1 VFVDFNPGEF
11 EFSEEYLDLE
21 SDIVQIGGDLSTGR
35 ILSAYSK
42 GIFPWYSYGPVVW
55 WSPDPRFVLYPADLK
70 ISKSMRNLFN
80 QKRFEVTFDQ
90 NFSKVIDLCAHVDR
104 VDQDGT
110 WITKEMDIAYNKLH
124 EMGYAHSVEVWNDG
138 QLVGGLYGIALG
150 KIFFGESMFTLM
162 SNASK
167 YGFITLV
174 KFLIENDFFLIDCQQ
189 NTAHLG
195 SLGAV
200 EIERSLFL
208 RYIDLNNQNL
218 FVGSKWSF

>member
-1 VFVDFNPGEF
+1 MFVDFNPGEF

>member
-1 VFVDFNPGEF
+1 MFIDINTEEF
-11 EFSEEYLDLE
+11 EFSEEYLEFD
-21 SDIVQIGGDLSTGR
+21 SDIVQIGGELSTGR

-80 QKRFEVTFDQ
+80 QKRFQVTFDQ
-90 NFSKVIDLCAHVDR
+90 NFKEVIGLCAKVDR
-104 VDQDGT
+104 VDQHGT
-110 WITKEMDIAYNKLH
+110 WITKEMDLAYNKLH
-124 EMGYAHSVEVWNDG
+124 ELGYAHSVEVWKDG

-174 KFLIENDFFLIDCQQ
+174 KFLIENEFFLIDCQQ
-189 NTAHLG
+189 NTPHLG

-200 EIERSLFL
+200 EIERGLFL
-208 RYIDLNNQNL
+208 RYIDLNNKNL
-218 FVGSKWSF
+218 FFGSKWSL

>member
-80 QKRFEVTFDQ
+80 QKKFEVTFDQ
-90 NFSKVIDLCAHVDR
+90 NFREVIDLCAHVDR

-110 WITKEMDIAYNKLH
+110 WITKEMDMAYNKLH
-124 EMGYAHSVEVWNDG
+124 HMGYAHSVEVWNDG

-189 NTAHLG
+189 NTAHLS

-208 RYIDLNNQNL
+208 RYIDVNNQNL
-218 FVGSKWSF
+218 FVGSKWSL

>member
-1 VFVDFNPGEF
+1 MFIDINTEEF
-11 EFSEEYLDLE
+11 EFSEEYLEFD
-21 SDIVQIGGDLSTGR
+21 SDIVQIGGDLSIGR
-35 ILSAYSK
+35 ILSAYSR

-80 QKRFEVTFDQ
+80 QKRFQVTFDQ
-90 NFSKVIDLCAHVDR
+90 NFKEVIGLCAKVDR
-104 VDQDGT
+104 VDQHGT
-110 WITKEMDIAYNKLH
+110 WITKEMNLAYNKLH
-124 EMGYAHSVEVWNDG
+124 ELGHAHSVEVWNDG

-174 KFLIENDFFLIDCQQ
+174 KFLIENEFFLIDCQQ
-189 NTAHLG
+189 KTPHLG

-208 RYIDLNNQNL
+208 RYIDLNNKNL
-218 FVGSKWSF
+218 FFGSKWSL

>member
-1 VFVDFNPGEF
+1 MFVDFNPSEF
-11 EFSEEYLDLE
+11 EFSDEYLEFD
-21 SDIVQIGGDLSTGR
+21 SDIVQIGGELSTGR
-35 ILSAYSK
+35 LLTAYSK

-55 WSPDPRFVLYPADLK
+55 WSPNPRFVLYPGDLK

-90 NFSKVIDLCAHVDR
+90 NFKEVIGLCATVDR
-104 VDQDGT
+104 VGQDST
-110 WITKEMDIAYNKLH
+110 WITKEMKMAYNKLH
-124 EMGYAHSVEVWNDG
+124 DMGYAHSVEVWNKG

-150 KIFFGESMFTLM
+150 RIFFGESMFTLM

-174 KFLIENDFFLIDCQQ
+174 KFLIEKEFFLIDCQQ

-195 SLGAV
+195 SLGAR
-200 EIERSLFL
+200 EIDRNLFL
-208 RYIDLNNQNL
+208 RYIDLNSKNL
-218 FVGSKWSF
+218 FLGSKWTL